1 MIRKTI
7 AAAAAISLLA
17 ANAALAAAPSG
28 GASYTLQI
36 SGFVPVICR
45 AQLPQ
50 AATPAQAGEISLGQL
65 SEFCNNGNG
74 FEVWVD
80 YSPSLAGD
88 TLVVDGKQIKL
99 TSAGSVR
106 IDKSNRAAAGSK
118 SMMLDAKSAA
128 SGSLSLRVVTL

>member
-28 GASYTLQI
+28 TSSYTLQI
-36 SGFVPVICR
+36 SGFVPVICH
-45 AQLPQ
+45 AQLPET
-50 AATPAQAGEISLGQL
+50 ATPAQAGQVSLGQL

-88 TLVVDGKQIKL
+88 TLMVDGKQIKL

-106 IDKSNRAAAGSK
+106 IDKSNRAAVDSK
-118 SMMLDAKSAA
+118 NVTLDAQSAA

>member
-7 AAAAAISLLA
+7 AAAAVVSLLA
-17 ANAALAAAPSG
+17 ANAATAAAPSG
-28 GASYTLQI
+28 VSSYTLQI
-36 SGFVPVICR
+36 NGFVPVICR
-45 AQLPQ
+45 AELPQ
-50 AATPAQAGEISLGQL
+50 AATPAQAGQLSLGQL

-99 TSAGSVR
+99 PASGSVR
-106 IDKSNRAAAGSK
+106 IDKSNRAAVDSK
-118 SMMLDAKSAA
+118 SVTLDTQSATA
-128 SGSLSLRVVTL
+128 GTLSLRVVTL